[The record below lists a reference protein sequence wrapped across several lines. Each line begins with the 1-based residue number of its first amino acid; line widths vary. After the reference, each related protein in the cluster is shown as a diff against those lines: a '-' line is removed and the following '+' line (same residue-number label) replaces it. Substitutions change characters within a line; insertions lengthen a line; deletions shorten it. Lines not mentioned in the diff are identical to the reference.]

1 MLRLAR
7 FDLNP
12 FSSHSDLKNDGKLTF
27 VIKMGLSSE
36 KNSCD
41 VTQVIDELGALIV
54 WNRELLRHTDC
65 KPRLDLL
72 ARGTM
77 EIFSTTV

>member
-1 MLRLAR
+1 MLRLAC

-12 FSSHSDLKNDGKLTF
+12 FSFHSDLKNDGKLTF
-27 VIKMGLSSE
+27 VIKMGLSSK

-54 WNRELLRHTDC
+54 WNRELLRHTRIAS
-65 KPRLDLL
+65 P
-72 ARGTM
+72 G
-77 EIFSTTV
+77 